1 MHSNRCRLWV
11 KIHDSYEDEAD
22 PLTKVA
28 LDTIQASGKVLQSE
42 EDKTSGRTEDTSRL
56 RTFAEA
62 FLDEVTVLPGY
73 DDDDGGHRVKRRV
86 KRAIRAKFPEP
97 KASSPAEIL
106 SYKEP
111 LRRIRL
117 CSPHWPDVSV
127 PGSLCRADD
136 KLKTQ

>member
-1 MHSNRCRLWV
+1 LLR
-11 KIHDSYEDEAD
+11 
-22 PLTKVA
+22 
-28 LDTIQASGKVLQSE
+28 SE
-42 EDKTSGRTEDTSRL
+42 EDKTSGRTEDTSGL
-56 RTFAEA
+56 RTFIEA

-73 DDDDGGHRVKRRV
+73 DDDDDDGGHRVKRHV

-117 CSPHWPDVSV
+117 CSPH
-127 PGSLCRADD
+127 LA
-136 KLKTQ
+136 